1 MAAVTLLGTATFN
14 TSSGTKTVTAT
25 PAVDD
30 LIVIFTAHSANTSS
44 AEPTDNQGGTYV
56 LINSALKNTS
66 ADAMRL
72 WVRRGKITAASSTV
86 FTHAPGTSTGGGL
99 AVLKVTGMSRVG
111 IAAIRQSAVQQN
123 QSAATPAPVFGSAA
137 LTANACV
144 GACFNATNPATMTQR
159 SSWTERVDTGYT
171 TTTHGLHVMSRDS
184 GETGTT
190 QTWGSASASAF
201 SSIVAELNI
210 DAADPV
216 EDGDWWSGTNLNAAG
231 IAITGIAAAA
241 LATSVAIAGSFNH
254 NDEIGTAALAV
265 GGGGTNAAAPAPDTG
280 PRLFYWHQP
289 DDLPITPPT
298 VALGEDEWQPRVS
311 PQPVLSSLVWV
322 DDDLPVTAVVTA
334 PPDETEWQARP
345 LVQTITPM
353 VFIGEDFTPLA
364 APAVDDSWQS
374 LRPTVTPVSPLVW
387 WDNDQIAQ
395 TVVVSSGGGGLI
407 HDPVNIIRWYQD
419 DGIPTPAV
427 PLQVEDDNA
436 APLRSRFADPTSVV
450 WAENDDFPITASPAQ
465 DIDPAYYFAPKIVNI
480 TLPIWR
486 HNDEIAPG
494 GRPLED
500 DSLPIKDP
508 QPATINGI
516 IWVENDEIVSTPP
529 TLAPREEYWHQS
541 YSIPVKPVS
550 HLWLVQDERETAV
563 TPLQVDE
570 ENSSLTLT
578 RLVNPTSVVWAEND
592 DFPVTPA
599 VPNEEYWVPPF
610 SIPGPIVNQ
619 IEKQQDEWEI
629 IPPPLFTDVEFWPDF
644 QLRTAIVPA
653 LAPLFQSDDEQGE
666 FVAPVPVER
675 VEIGGGPKKKRKT
688 AKQEREELLDEV
700 IKEILVPAKKADLP
714 APLQPVAQVIPVVV
728 RAPVVPLTM
737 PPAIEI
743 PAENDD
749 EIIAA
754 LIALGLF

>member
-14 TSSGTKTVTAT
+14 TTNGTKTVTAT

-30 LIVIFTAHSANTSS
+30 LIVIITAHSANTSS

-72 WVRRGKITAASSTV
+72 WVRRGKITSASSTI
-86 FTHAPGTSTGGGL
+86 FTHAPGTTTGGGL

-159 SSWTERVDTGYT
+159 SSWTELVDTGYT

-210 DAADPV
+210 AAADPV
-216 EDGDWWSGTNLNAAG
+216 EDGDWWSGANLNAAG

-254 NDEIGTAALAV
+254 NDEIGPASLAV

-280 PRLFYWHQP
+280 PRLLYWHQP
-289 DDLPITPPT
+289 DDLPVTPPT

-311 PQPVLSSLVWV
+311 SQPLSPSLPWV
-322 DDDLPVTAVVTA
+322 DDDLPVAAVVTA
-334 PPDETEWQARP
+334 PPVETEWQAWP
-345 LVQTITPM
+345 LIQPITPM
-353 VFIGEDFTPLA
+353 VFIGEDFTPIA

-374 LRPTVTPVSPLVW
+374 LRPTVAPLSPLVW
-387 WDNDQIAQ
+387 WDNDEIAQ
-395 TVVVSSGGGGLI
+395 TVVVSSGVGTLV

-427 PLQVEDDNA
+427 PLPIDENEWTRPFSITPPFDLRVWYGNDERETAATPLQVEDESPA
-436 APLRSRFADPTSVV
+436 ILRARLTDATSVV
-450 WAENDDFPITASPAQ
+450 WAENDDFPVAVSPAQ
-465 DIDPAYYFAPKIVNI
+465 DIDPVFPRI
-480 TLPIWR
+480 
-486 HNDEIAPG
+486 E
-494 GRPLED
+494 
-500 DSLPIKDP
+500 P

-516 IWVENDEIVSTPP
+516 IWVENDE
-529 TLAPREEYWHQS
+529 
-541 YSIPVKPVS
+541 
-550 HLWLVQDERETAV
+550 V
-563 TPLQVDE
+563 TRP
-570 ENSSLTLT
+570 
-578 RLVNPTSVVWAEND
+578 
-592 DFPVTPA
+592 PA

-610 SIPGPIVNQ
+610 SIPEPIVNQ
-619 IEKQQDEWEI
+619 VEEQQDEWEI
-629 IPPPLFTDVEFWPDF
+629 PPPPLFTDVEFWPDF

-653 LAPLFQSDDEQGE
+653 IAPLFQAEDEQGD
-666 FVAPVPVER
+666 FVAPPAPPVR

-700 IKEILVPAKKADLP
+700 IKEVLVPAKTADLP
-714 APLQPVAQVIPVVV
+714 APLQPVAQVIPIVVS
-728 RAPVVPLTM
+728 APVVPLTM